1 VYVSVVLSVEIITL
15 VEEWERAH
23 FPPSDAYPSKGE
35 AIKYST
41 VVSAGGQSACDI
53 LAEKLVRTAREFSL
67 DSNKD
72 SPFAVLAKEND
83 IMWGGGMPDDTTV
96 AVLRVMKGEVAVEK

>member
-1 VYVSVVLSVEIITL
+1 M
-15 VEEWERAH
+15 
-23 FPPSDAYPSKGE
+23 
-35 AIKYST
+35 
-41 VVSAGGQSACDI
+41 

-67 DSNKD
+67 DSSKD

-96 AVLRVMKGEVAVEK
+96 IVMRVKQQKPQ